1 MRLRRAVKQQARREL
16 KGRLWQGVLVFFLWG
31 LAWGMVSFLDR
42 AAFHLARS
50 ALERFGQ
57 GVLWVTIAT
66 MGLRTL
72 LLVPL
77 EAGVT
82 TWFAALVQGWTRPLT
97 TVFWAYGNRVWL
109 RSLGVRLHAGLVSW
123 GTALIPLAGE
133 GFSLWLLRE
142 KLARLPPRELMLALG
157 LAGGAAVAWLLFA
170 WTYSQRFA
178 MAVFLLGPDY
188 GCSAADAIAL
198 SVEYTRGHRWE
209 LVRMSLSF
217 LPWLLACPLVLPA
230 LYLLPY
236 YTASRVGY
244 FTRLARRACPAG
256 SGEMERP
263 LRPLRADY

>member
-157 LAGGAAVAWLLFA
+157 ASKILDL
-170 WTYSQRFA
+170 
-178 MAVFLLGPDY
+178 
-188 GCSAADAIAL
+188 SA
-198 SVEYTRGHRWE
+198 
-209 LVRMSLSF
+209 
-217 LPWLLACPLVLPA
+217 
-230 LYLLPY
+230 
-236 YTASRVGY
+236 
-244 FTRLARRACPAG
+244 
-256 SGEMERP
+256 P
-263 LRPLRADY
+263 LRDLW

>member
-82 TWFAALVQGWTRPLT
+82 TWFAALVQGWTQ
-97 TVFWAYGNRVWL
+97 YG
-109 RSLGVRLHAGLVSW
+109 
-123 GTALIPLAGE
+123 P
-133 GFSLWLLRE
+133 
-142 KLARLPPRELMLALG
+142 LPPSFG
-157 LAGGAAVAWLLFA
+157 P
-170 WTYSQRFA
+170 
-178 MAVFLLGPDY
+178 MAT
-188 GCSAADAIAL
+188 GCGSA
-198 SVEYTRGHRWE
+198 
-209 LVRMSLSF
+209 
-217 LPWLLACPLVLPA
+217 PWGC
-230 LYLLPY
+230 
-236 YTASRVGY
+236 
-244 FTRLARRACPAG
+244 G
-256 SGEMERP
+256 STP
-263 LRPLRADY
+263 VW